1 MEIVFIYFVISAII
15 FLIWFTFLCKYYNK
29 HPHRS
34 YDGFNDYFFEEWFGL
49 VLITSM
55 CWPLI
60 IAFSPLL
67 ILIGIVYL
75 IARRIK
81 KHYNIE

>member
-1 MEIVFIYFVISAII
+1 MEIVFVYLVISAII
-15 FLIWFTFLCKYYNK
+15 YLVWFAFLCKYYAK
-29 HPHRS
+29 HPSHC
-34 YDGFNDYFFEEWFGL
+34 GFNDYFFDEWFGL

-60 IAFSPLL
+60 IVFSPFL